1 MGYPQLAT
9 GVTTV
14 DTYTPTQLIVGSSD
28 VITKPYTVTQTGV
41 AMAVGTVLGQITASG
56 KLVRHE
62 TTAADG
68 SQTAVAILAVPLAAA
83 TGDVVA
89 PVYLAG
95 EFNYAALT
103 YDADVTTAAAKL
115 ATFPIQSG
123 IKLRALV

>member
-1 MGYPQLAT
+1 MSYPQLAT

-14 DTYTPTQLIVGSSD
+14 DTYAPTQLIVGSSD
-28 VITKPYTVTQTGV
+28 VITKPYTVTLTGA
-41 AMAVGTVLGQITASG
+41 AMVVGTVLGQVTASG

-62 TTAADG
+62 TTASDG
-68 SQTAVAILAVPLAAA
+68 SQNAVAILAVPLAAA
-83 TGDVVA
+83 TGDVTA
-89 PVYLAG
+89 PVYVAG
-95 EFNYAALT
+95 EFNYEALT